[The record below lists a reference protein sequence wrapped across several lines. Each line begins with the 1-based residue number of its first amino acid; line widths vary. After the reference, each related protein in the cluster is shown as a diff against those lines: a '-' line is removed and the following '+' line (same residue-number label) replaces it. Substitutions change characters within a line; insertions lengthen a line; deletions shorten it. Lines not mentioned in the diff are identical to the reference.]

1 MRYRTLFDGESL
13 YIGDSIKIIIDRCV
27 NDGNKTRLGIDAPKD
42 VTVVRKELISRESR
56 SKT

>member
-1 MRYRTLFDGESL
+1 MRHITLFDGELL
-13 YIGDSIKIIIDRCV
+13 YIDDSIKIIIDRCV
-27 NDGNKTRLGIDAPKD
+27 DDGNKTSVGIDAPKD

>member
-1 MRYRTLFDGESL
+1 M
-13 YIGDSIKIIIDRCV
+13 
-27 NDGNKTRLGIDAPKD
+27 GIDAPKD

>member
-27 NDGNKTRLGIDAPKD
+27 DDGNKTRLGIYAPKD